1 MKINGMT
8 ALDYARQGGS
18 LALVLSGTTFEEVG
32 TMETSLLEVRTDDD
46 DLVEAF
52 AGYALRSIT
61 YDTAAQTYTATLALA
76 ADDSTAKAL
85 DLITAKLTELQSA
98 SNDVMDALTELA
110 GIVAGEGGESD
121 G

>member
-1 MKINGMT
+1 MKVNGIT
-8 ALDYARQGGS
+8 ALDYERQGDS
-18 LALVLSGTTFEEVG
+18 LALVLSDTNFEAVSG
-32 TMETSLLEVRTDDD
+32 MDTALLEVRTDDG

-61 YDTAAQTYTATLALA
+61 YDTAAQTYKAVLVLA

-85 DLITAKLTELQSA
+85 DSITAKIVELQSA

-110 GIVAGEGGESD
+110 GIVAGEGGED
-121 G
+121 NG

>member
-1 MKINGMT
+1 MKVNGMT
-8 ALDYARQGGS
+8 ALDYERQGNS
-18 LALVLSGTTFEEVG
+18 LALILSGATFEEVS
-32 TMETSLLEVRTDDD
+32 TMDTALLEVRTDDG

-61 YDTAAQTYTATLALA
+61 YDTAARTYKATLTLA

-85 DLITAKLTELQSA
+85 DSITAKIVELQSA

-110 GIVAGEGGESD
+110 GIVAGGGED
-121 G
+121 NG

>member
-1 MKINGMT
+1 MKVNGMT
-8 ALDYARQGGS
+8 ALDYERQGNS
-18 LALVLSGTTFEEVG
+18 LALVLSGATFEEVS
-32 TMETSLLEVRTDDD
+32 TMETSLLEVRTDDG

-61 YDTAAQTYTATLALA
+61 YDTAAQTYTATLTLA

>member
-1 MKINGMT
+1 MKVNGIT
-8 ALDYARQGGS
+8 ALDYERQGNS
-18 LALVLSGTTFEEVG
+18 LALILSGATFEEVS
-32 TMETSLLEVRTDDD
+32 TMDTALLEVRTDDG

-61 YDTAAQTYTATLALA
+61 YDTAAQTSQAALALA
-76 ADDSTAKAL
+76 TDDSTAKTL
-85 DLITAKLTELQSA
+85 DSMAAKIVELQSA

-110 GIVAGEGGESD
+110 GIVAGEGGENN